1 MNYKFIE
8 SKTELNNIC
17 DDLLKEK
24 VIGVDLEA
32 DSMYCFKEK
41 ICLIQIAGAHQVFLI
56 DPFNLK
62 KISPF
67 LRVLENNETIKVFHG
82 ADFDIRSLDRDYKA
96 KVNNLFDT
104 EIACRF
110 LGVQERSL
118 AALLKRNFNIAV
130 KKKYQKADWSKRPFQ
145 QEMIQYS
152 AMDVAYLTKLYEI
165 ISKKLINK
173 NRLSWAKEEFEI
185 EEKVRHKNNTL
196 QPLFKKFKGAGTMD
210 NRTLAVLE
218 NLLQFRI
225 KIAKKKDLPLFK
237 IMSDFSLT
245 AMAEHK
251 PVTTDQIIQIRVLSR
266 PQIYMYANECIK
278 AIIKAREIDDEKLP
292 SYPGIK
298 RAKRDFKVEKRVRQL
313 KNMREKLSV
322 SMGIEPGFLLN
333 NALINSISLQKP
345 ENCSQLMDIKHIRH
359 WQVANIGNDII
370 QAVTHG

>member
-1 MNYKFIE
+1 LNYKFIE

-41 ICLIQIAGAHQVFLI
+41 ICLMQIATAHKIFLI

-185 EEKVRHKNNTL
+185 EEKVRYKNNTL

>member
-8 SKTELNNIC
+8 STKELNNIC

-41 ICLIQIAGAHQVFLI
+41 ICLMQIATAHKIFLI

-130 KKKYQKADWSKRPFQ
+130 KKKYQKADWSKRPFK

-185 EEKVRHKNNTL
+185 EEKVRYKNNTL

-345 ENCSQLMDIKHIRH
+345 ENCSQLMDIKRIRH